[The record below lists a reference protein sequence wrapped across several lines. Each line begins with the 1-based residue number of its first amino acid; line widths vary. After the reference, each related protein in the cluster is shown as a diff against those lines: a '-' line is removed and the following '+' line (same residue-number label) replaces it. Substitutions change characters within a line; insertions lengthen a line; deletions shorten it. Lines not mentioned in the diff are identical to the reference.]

1 MTAQLLIGLGAGI
14 IAIVLF
20 LSPKL
25 LQAEFARPRRHWL
38 YFIDLTGGRSAMMLL
53 LAIHI

>member
-20 LSPKL
+20 LYRKH

-38 YFIDLTGGRSAMMLL
+38 YFGGRSAMMLL